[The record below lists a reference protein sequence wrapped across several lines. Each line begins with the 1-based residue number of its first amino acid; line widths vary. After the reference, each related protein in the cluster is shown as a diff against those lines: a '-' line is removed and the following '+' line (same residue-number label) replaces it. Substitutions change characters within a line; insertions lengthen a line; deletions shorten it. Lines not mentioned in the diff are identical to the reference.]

1 MFLAGSSKSDGTH
14 RSFALSLPSCHT
26 VTLRATLQ
34 LGFDTIIWYGL
45 PWVFGFCYRH
55 QICNY
60 YRTATFCNSWH
71 NKKAQWVRVPLP
83 SPMAC
88 LGPGT
93 HGVKGTLQ
101 SVVPILQRLGTHHPH
116 TQINIL
122 LNVTVWLWKTKTFNV
137 FLQCH
142 PSARIKSVF
151 LERVVLGRLI
161 LETDVQ
167 EADLRVA
174 KHSMTLTWD

>member
-1 MFLAGSSKSDGTH
+1 MNPRCFWQAHQSQTGTH

-34 LGFDTIIWYGL
+34 LGFDTIICYRL

-60 YRTATFCNSWH
+60 YRTATPWH

-101 SVVPILQRLGTHHPH
+101 SIVPILQRFGHPPPTHTNKCSFERNSLIMENKDFQCFP
-116 TQINIL
+116 
-122 LNVTVWLWKTKTFNV
+122 TVPPL
-137 FLQCH
+137 
-142 PSARIKSVF
+142 
-151 LERVVLGRLI
+151 
-161 LETDVQ
+161 
-167 EADLRVA
+167 
-174 KHSMTLTWD
+174 SMY